1 MSTTTADV
9 EQTVRAV
16 IAEILPDLPA
26 GEVSAEKSLRDLGAD
41 SVDRVEIIS
50 LLVHRLGRT
59 DPISAFAAIPD
70 IGALIAFLS
79 ESGTR

>member
-1 MSTTTADV
+1 MTTTVNV

-26 GEVSAEKSLRDLGAD
+26 TEVTTDKSLRDLGAD

-50 LLVHRLGRT
+50 LLMHRLRRT

-70 IGALIAFLS
+70 IGALIAHLS
-79 ESGTR
+79 EKSD